1 MLHERVESTVHAA
14 SVHITY
20 SLCFPEG
27 RQNISTG
34 SKTSNATALGKNL
47 MHRHRAAARF
57 WE

>member
-57 WE
+57 